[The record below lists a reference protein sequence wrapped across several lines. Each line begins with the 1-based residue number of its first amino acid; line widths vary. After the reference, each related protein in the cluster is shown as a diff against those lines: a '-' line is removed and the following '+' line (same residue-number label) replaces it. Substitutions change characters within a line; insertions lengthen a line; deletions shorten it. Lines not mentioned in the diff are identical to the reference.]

1 MSVYISRQRGQKQ
14 IITRLSIECKEMAQ
28 YEYVLYE
35 KNKILHFL
43 SWVSVTQRNK

>member
-28 YEYVLYE
+28 YVLYE

-43 SWVSVTQRNK
+43 SWVSFTQRNK